1 MNILDKKRESVLE
14 FEQAHVEVQENSKF
28 VSLAIVRTGE
38 MSLDVW
44 VECVTQ
50 DDSAHAHVDYVPRT
64 PAHYQHQQLL
74 GSSVGSGGS
83 GSGSGSMVKIP
94 AGEMYGFCD
103 IEIVDDNEYELGS
116 EVFRAVLVNPSF
128 GARLGSR
135 SEASIAIVGPN
146 DSKMIFTKKFTY
158 FTEIPR
164 FNIKLREKKKRLSE
178 LI

>member
-50 DDSAHAHVDYVPRT
+50 DESAHAHADYVPRT
-64 PAHYQHQQLL
+64 AAHYQHQQLL
-74 GSSVGSGGS
+74 GSPVSSSSTSGGS
-83 GSGSGSMVKIP
+83 GGSMVKIP

-135 SEASIAIVGPN
+135 SEASISIVGPN
-146 DSKMIFTKKFTY
+146 DSKMIFTKKQILFFY
-158 FTEIPR
+158 PNSQF
-164 FNIKLREKKKRLSE
+164 
-178 LI
+178 

>member
-50 DDSAHAHVDYVPRT
+50 DESAHAHADYVPRT

-74 GSSVGSGGS
+74 GSPVSSGGS
-83 GSGSGSMVKIP
+83 SSGSMVKIP

-135 SEASIAIVGPN
+135 SEASISIVGPN
-146 DSKMIFTKKFTY
+146 DSKMIFTKNKKLLFF
-158 FTEIPR
+158 FTEIPS
-164 FNIKLREKKKRLSE
+164 FNIKLRK
-178 LI
+178 